1 VKKQVPIW
9 PIAAVAILIV
19 ALVGYFA
26 LVRPK
31 RAEAGRLT
39 EEIAALDAQL
49 QAARQAAE
57 PEDTPEKIKVADLFE
72 LAKAMPDRPDMP
84 GIILELNSLAESVA
98 IDFLSIAPEPVVA
111 GTGYRI
117 LPVRFVFAGDY
128 FALTDFLFR
137 VRNLV
142 RVEDGR
148 LVASGRFFTLDFLRM
163 EEGPENFPQ
172 IKAEILI
179 SAYVYEPG
187 AQAATPATGAATAT
201 TTPATT
207 TSGTTTAAT
216 EASAAGGSP

>member
-9 PIAAVAILIV
+9 PVAAVALLIV
-19 ALVGYFA
+19 ALVAYFL

-39 EEIAALDAQL
+39 EEIAQLDTEL
-49 QAARQAAE
+49 QAARQAAKPDE
-57 PEDTPEKIKVADLFE
+57 TAQKIKVADIFE

-98 IDFLSIAPEPVVA
+98 IEFVSIAPEPVVA
-111 GTGYRI
+111 GNGYRI
-117 LPVRFVFAGDY
+117 LPVRFVFEGDY

-142 RVEDGR
+142 RVDDGR
-148 LVASGRFFTLDFLRM
+148 LFASGRFFTLDFLRM
-163 EEGPENFPQ
+163 EEGPDNFPQ

-187 AQAATPATGAATAT
+187 AQATTTVPVATAT
-201 TTPATT
+201 TTAPTT
-207 TSGTTTAAT
+207 SSGTTTVAT
-216 EASAAGGSP
+216 EAAAAGGTP